1 MLKILQGEVE
11 KRNGIYYEYD
21 PNSTPLGEGGMGIV
35 YKGFRVNTIS
45 GVRQVVAI
53 KAMRDGLPEE
63 VYRRAHREAS
73 IQLKNDN
80 LIEMMAFISTEE
92 QEFGG
97 GMIQRFYV
105 VSEFLK
111 GIMLTDLLKGNFKD
125 TDGIDIA
132 YAKQLY
138 SNYISDRE
146 TTAIQ
151 IIRRVLAGIMALH
164 DKGYI
169 HRDIDPS
176 NIMVTKE
183 GNLKMIDF
191 GIAKD
196 VSNLNTN
203 DGLRTSSGQFIGKAE
218 YASPELVLGDVHH
231 QNFSTDIYAIGI
243 LFYQLL
249 VGKLPFEGN
258 QYDVLQAQLKK
269 NVPVGNVPFN
279 KYRSIIKKATAK
291 EQSSRYQSC
300 YEMRLAIDNPP
311 VPINWNA
318 FITSIVLIVSVT
330 CGIIY
335 YFHNKQQDVDDHH
348 SGGEKVAIAKIID
361 NNQKINTSEQKQ
373 IDQHFEEAL
382 SELNSMMPD
391 QVKSGWNRMMD
402 LAQNKDY
409 PAAKREIGL
418 TLFADHK
425 VHLSSAIENRR
436 KYLDLPSDEK
446 VCREEAFSYLND
458 IQSGSTM
465 TGEALV
471 ALGIIHYRN
480 SNWTLAKSALKDAIG
495 KLKKSDPLYSIA
507 SDYIKDLK

>member
-318 FITSIVLIVSVT
+318 IIASILLVVSVS

-335 YFHNKQQDVDDHH
+335 YLRNKTEPIDDKRYKEIILVDNDNIP
-348 SGGEKVAIAKIID
+348 KKTDIAEP
-361 NNQKINTSEQKQ
+361 NQNEQLYK
-373 IDQHFEEAL
+373 DAL
-382 SELNSMMPD
+382 SKLNSMIPD
-391 QVKSGWNRMMD
+391 QVESGWSKMKD
-402 LAQNKDY
+402 LAQTEGYK
-409 PAAKREIGL
+409 AAKREIGL

-425 VHLSSAIENRR
+425 VHLSSTIEKRR
-436 KYLDLPSDEK
+436 EYLKLPSDDK
-446 VCREEAFSYLND
+446 ACRKEALSYLSD
-458 IQSGSTM
+458 IQSDSIM

-480 SNWTLAKSALKDAIG
+480 SDWSLAKSVLMDAVG

>member
-311 VPINWNA
+311 VPINWNII
-318 FITSIVLIVSVT
+318 ITSIVLIVSVT

-335 YFHNKQQDVDDHH
+335 YFHNKQQDKDEHH
-348 SGGEKVAIAKIID
+348 SGGEEVAIAKIID
-361 NNQKINTSEQKQ
+361 
-373 IDQHFEEAL
+373 
-382 SELNSMMPD
+382 P
-391 QVKSGWNRMMD
+391 
-402 LAQNKDY
+402 
-409 PAAKREIGL
+409 
-418 TLFADHK
+418 
-425 VHLSSAIENRR
+425 
-436 KYLDLPSDEK
+436 
-446 VCREEAFSYLND
+446 
-458 IQSGSTM
+458 
-465 TGEALV
+465 
-471 ALGIIHYRN
+471 
-480 SNWTLAKSALKDAIG
+480 
-495 KLKKSDPLYSIA
+495 
-507 SDYIKDLK
+507 

>member
-318 FITSIVLIVSVT
+318 IIASILLVVSVS

-335 YFHNKQQDVDDHH
+335 YLRNKTEPIDDKRYK
-348 SGGEKVAIAKIID
+348 EVILVNNDNIPKKTDIAEP
-361 NNQKINTSEQKQ
+361 NQNEQLYK
-373 IDQHFEEAL
+373 DAL
-382 SELNSMMPD
+382 SKLNSMIPD
-391 QVKSGWNRMMD
+391 QVESGWSKMKD
-402 LAQNKDY
+402 LAQTEGYK
-409 PAAKREIGL
+409 AAKREIGL

-425 VHLSSAIENRR
+425 VHLSSTIEKRR
-436 KYLDLPSDEK
+436 EYLKLPSDDK
-446 VCREEAFSYLND
+446 ACRKEALSYLSD
-458 IQSGSTM
+458 IQSDSIM

-480 SNWTLAKSALKDAIG
+480 SDWSLAKSVLMDAVG

>member
-1 MLKILQGEVE
+1 MFKILQGEAE

-21 PNSTPLGEGGMGIV
+21 PDSTPLGEGGMGIV
-35 YKGFRVNTIS
+35 YKGFRVNTTS

-97 GMIQRFYV
+97 GRIQRFYV

-111 GIMLTDLLKGNFKD
+111 GIMLTDLLKGIFKD
-125 TDGIDIA
+125 NDGIDIL

-146 TTAIQ
+146 TTAVQ

-231 QNFSTDIYAIGI
+231 QNFSSDIYAIGI

-258 QYDVLQAQLKK
+258 QYEVLQAQLKK
-269 NVPVGNVPFN
+269 NVPVGNVPFK

-311 VPINWNA
+311 VPVNWNA
-318 FITSIVLIVSVT
+318 IIASILLIVSVS

-335 YFHNKQQDVDDHH
+335 YLRNKTD
-348 SGGEKVAIAKIID
+348 IID
-361 NNQKINTSEQKQ
+361 DKKDKEVILVDNDNIPKKTDIAESNQNEQQYK
-373 IDQHFEEAL
+373 DAL
-382 SELNSMMPD
+382 SKLNSEIPD
-391 QVKSGWNRMMD
+391 QVEAGWSKMKN
-402 LAQNKDY
+402 LAQTEGYK
-409 PAAKREIGL
+409 AAKREIGL

-425 VHLSSAIENRR
+425 VHLSSTIENRR
-436 KYLDLPSDEK
+436 KYLELPSDEK
-446 VCREEAFSYLND
+446 LCRKEALSYLSD
-458 IQSGSTM
+458 IQSDSIM

-480 SNWTLAKSALKDAIG
+480 SDWSLAKSVLKDAVG
-495 KLKKSDPLYSIA
+495 KLKKNDPLYSVA
-507 SDYIKDLK
+507 SDYIKVLK

>member
-258 QYDVLQAQLKK
+258 QYEVLQAQLKK
-269 NVPVGNVPFN
+269 NVPVGNVPIK

-318 FITSIVLIVSVT
+318 IIASILLVVSVS

-335 YFHNKQQDVDDHH
+335 YLRNKTEPIDDKRYK
-348 SGGEKVAIAKIID
+348 EVILVNNDNIPKKTDIAEP
-361 NNQKINTSEQKQ
+361 NQNEQLYK
-373 IDQHFEEAL
+373 DAL
-382 SELNSMMPD
+382 SKLNSMIPD
-391 QVKSGWNRMMD
+391 QVESGWSKMKD
-402 LAQNKDY
+402 LAQTEGYK
-409 PAAKREIGL
+409 AAKREIGL

-425 VHLSSAIENRR
+425 VHLSSTIEKRR
-436 KYLDLPSDEK
+436 EYLKLPSDDK
-446 VCREEAFSYLND
+446 ACRKEALSYLSD
-458 IQSGSTM
+458 IQSDSIM

-480 SNWTLAKSALKDAIG
+480 SDWSLAKSVLMDAVG
-495 KLKKSDPLYSIA
+495 KLKKNDPLYSVA
-507 SDYIKDLK
+507 SDYIKVLK